1 MAYNTREYVDTTPAA
16 PLDKGTLNK
25 MVWGSLFLQASFNYE
40 RMQAAGWLWGI
51 LPGLEKVH
59 TNKEDIHYLNIL
71 SQSSLTLTRL
81 VTLLWVS
88 FYH

>member
-40 RMQAAGWLWGI
+40 RSL
-51 LPGLEKVH
+51 LVGLGYGEF
-59 TNKEDIHYLNIL
+59 L
-71 SQSSLTLTRL
+71 RRP
-81 VTLLWVS
+81 
-88 FYH
+88 